1 MITGEEEKSRE
12 LSLLSEEL
20 TKHYKHHIEQL
31 EHKLQLAMESSDVT
45 ADETNL
51 SRYKA
56 QIEMNARTQVEQYYQ
71 ECREEV
77 EKLQEEI
84 TELAEERDQVH
95 TRNYLGAPHT
105 PKGVHFR
112 RNLSFGVRN
121 LRSSPCK

>member
-1 MITGEEEKSRE
+1 MILCNSGEEEKSRE

-45 ADETNL
+45 TDETSL
-51 SRYKA
+51 SRYKD

-71 ECREEV
+71 DCKEEV

-84 TELAEERDQVH
+84 TELTEERDQVH
-95 TRNYLGAPHT
+95 STGT
-105 PKGVHFR
+105 
-112 RNLSFGVRN
+112 
-121 LRSSPCK
+121 